1 MTLQERRV
9 QILEQVRRNREEI
22 NRLSRAIE
30 QLTAQT
36 NAGLGQI
43 ELVDL
48 LIAEEAEKA
57 EGSDNEG
64 GSC

>member
-1 MTLQERRV
+1 MNLQERRAQMV
-9 QILEQVRRNREEI
+9 EQVRRNQEEI

-36 NAGLGQI
+36 NARLGQI

-57 EGSDNEG
+57 EESDEVQG
-64 GSC
+64 P